1 MTEFTAKMPGPL
13 PWMRILV
20 WALVCC
26 VCMGGIP
33 RAATASAARLKQAH
47 AGSYPQKSTTHKF
60 KAGRLSE
67 PQKWI
72 LWSPG
77 PGDLRPTPITFAPA
91 ELPLSL
97 YAALPPSALPARA
110 PPSLSQQS

>member
-33 RAATASAARLKQAH
+33 RPAAASVACLKQAH
-47 AGSYPQKSTTHKF
+47 AGSNPQKSAAHKL
-60 KAGRLSE
+60 KTGRLSE

-77 PGDLRPTPITFAPA
+77 PGDLRPTNIALAPA
-91 ELPLSL
+91 ELLSSF
-97 YAALPPSALPARA
+97 YAGLLPSAFPARA
-110 PPSLSQQS
+110 PPSPSL